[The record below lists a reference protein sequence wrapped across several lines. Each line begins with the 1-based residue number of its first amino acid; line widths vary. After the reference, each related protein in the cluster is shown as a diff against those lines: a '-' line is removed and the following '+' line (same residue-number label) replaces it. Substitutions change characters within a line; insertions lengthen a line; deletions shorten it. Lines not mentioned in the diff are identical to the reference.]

1 MKIGQKDV
9 LHAFAH
15 LPAET
20 LAKLHELLR
29 VQTFAAG
36 EQIFAQGVMSSAF
49 YIVAKGQVKITRLTH
64 EGHESIVCMREPGEF
79 FCPVA
84 ILDGGSELG
93 TAVPLTET
101 MVLWADRESF
111 VNLCHERPG
120 LLALVQ
126 DACLGKVRHL
136 IQRLEIMAF
145 HNVRERLI
153 HTLLVEVTRQAS
165 GTPND
170 VVLLTQQELGT
181 LIGASRESVSRVL
194 TELQREG
201 LVSLG
206 RGRVVISD
214 RQQLA
219 LLLTETGS

>member
-1 MKIGQKDV
+1 MKTGQKDV

-15 LPAET
+15 LPPRT

-36 EQIFAQGVMSSAF
+36 EQIFEQGVTSSAF
-49 YIVAKGQVKITRLTH
+49 YIVAKGEVKITRVTP
-64 EGHESIVCMREPGEF
+64 EGHESLVCTREMGEF

-84 ILDGGSELG
+84 ILDGGMELG
-93 TAVPLTET
+93 TAVALTET
-101 MVLWADRESF
+101 MVLWAERVNFVSLCQESP
-111 VNLCHERPG
+111 E
-120 LLALVQ
+120 LLVLVQ
-126 DACLGKVRHL
+126 GSCLGEVRRL
-136 IQRLEIMAF
+136 IHRLEIMAF

-153 HTLLVEVTRQAS
+153 HTLLIEVTRQAS
-165 GTPND
+165 DTPND

-194 TELQREG
+194 TELEREG
-201 LVSLG
+201 LVSVG

-214 RQQLA
+214 RAQLSR
-219 LLLTETGS
+219 LLGKAAS